1 MKDFEDRW
9 SDKPVGKAKTLGQIL
24 QKKKNSQEIIVHC
37 ASTIAI
43 GSGSGSV
50 EGGRTAGQNKEVVR
64 MRESPCRAD
73 LTQPKPHSVVCGEQ
87 NKTGRST
94 AEPL

>member
-9 SDKPVGKAKTLGQIL
+9 SDKPVGKAKNPWANIA
-24 QKKKNSQEIIVHC
+24 KEKNSQEIIVHC

-50 EGGRTAGQNKEVVR
+50 EGVRTAGQNKEVMR